1 METAI
6 KNGGEKNGTIVEH
19 YGDILFMLGQK
30 DQAVEQWEKAFKIG
44 DASKMINEKIKQ
56 KRYIENIEK

>member
-1 METAI
+1 METAM